1 MCAGP
6 DTFAS
11 AEVQEGWGAVDIS
24 DFDSDDPIGD
34 IYYLSK
40 GGKPKV
46 TDNWKLYWYG
56 KADDGESLE
65 LLGNNDSPGQD
76 WGPNWKTV
84 IVPKL
89 RKLAVS
95 VLDNTPHIIGWADE
109 IMTPDT
115 FSIPTFRA
123 PSLERLVGT
132 KFYNKMEK
140 NPPLSEVP
148 EIIKASWQSANHKIR
163 RIGLEPL
170 PALKNWSITKVDKEY
185 HIFKKFSGEA
195 KIHWDYRFKH
205 LHNCPFLLPKYP
217 QLIYHIITDTLKSGL
232 WIIRSHVKHANGY
245 CPCCNIPR
253 DPNDPDQPS
262 KAPATVRHMFDKCI
276 MVQDVWNEANQLGRT
291 FWANYTDFN
300 YDEDITLLVH
310 SYDPV
315 RLFKLAVIWSL
326 WRYWCKL
333 FYESEEFDP
342 ERLSNMTAE
351 VMIMVRNELIFRLI
365 ECRPV
370 IQWLAIRQDRAQKD
384 DQNPREPE
392 KHFLLVTSQS
402 VITNPQEFDLPLE
415 DELVA
420 AWLGNN
426 TLCYIRNKKIVFNH
440 AVWLVYTGA
449 IECAA
454 EPAQPDSQE
463 EDSDSDELGPPSSAF
478 MNHDY

>member
-1 MCAGP
+1 
-6 DTFAS
+6 
-11 AEVQEGWGAVDIS
+11 
-24 DFDSDDPIGD
+24 
-34 IYYLSK
+34 
-40 GGKPKV
+40 
-46 TDNWKLYWYG
+46 
-56 KADDGESLE
+56 
-65 LLGNNDSPGQD
+65 
-76 WGPNWKTV
+76 
-84 IVPKL
+84 
-89 RKLAVS
+89 
-95 VLDNTPHIIGWADE
+95 
-109 IMTPDT
+109 
-115 FSIPTFRA
+115 
-123 PSLERLVGT
+123 
-132 KFYNKMEK
+132 
-140 NPPLSEVP
+140 
-148 EIIKASWQSANHKIR
+148 
-163 RIGLEPL
+163 
-170 PALKNWSITKVDKEY
+170 
-185 HIFKKFSGEA
+185 
-195 KIHWDYRFKH
+195 
-205 LHNCPFLLPKYP
+205 
-217 QLIYHIITDTLKSGL
+217 
-232 WIIRSHVKHANGY
+232 
-245 CPCCNIPR
+245 
-253 DPNDPDQPS
+253 
-262 KAPATVRHMFDKCI
+262 MFDKCI

-402 VITNPQEFDLPLE
+402 VITNPQKFDLPLE
-415 DELVA
+415 DELVV

-454 EPAQPDSQE
+454 EPAQIDSQE
-463 EDSDSDELGPPSSAF
+463 EDSDSDELGPPPSAF
-478 MNHDY
+478 MDHDY